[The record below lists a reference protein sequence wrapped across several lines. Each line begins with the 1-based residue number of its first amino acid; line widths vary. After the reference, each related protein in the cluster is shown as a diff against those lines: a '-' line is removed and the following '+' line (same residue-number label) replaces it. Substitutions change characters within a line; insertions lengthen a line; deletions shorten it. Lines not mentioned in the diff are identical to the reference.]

1 LISGL
6 CAISSSPKN
15 KKLLG
20 KSMFHLMMEVP
31 AMLQK
36 YRVVFGTLDKL
47 QSQKSQCMFEMNEI

>member
-1 LISGL
+1 
-6 CAISSSPKN
+6 
-15 KKLLG
+15 
-20 KSMFHLMMEVP
+20 MFHLMMEVP